1 MTLASMTGFARI
13 EGAHDGLRWFWECRS
28 VNGRGLDLRFRLPP
42 GFESVEPA
50 ARALAMER
58 FKRGSLSLS
67 LNMQQKSSA
76 PKISVNMDVLAQVAA
91 AVQAVRAQT
100 DAGPPT
106 AGELLAL
113 RGVLEADETAPT
125 ETELTARDA
134 AVLNSLSTALDA
146 MGKARA
152 EEGRR
157 LAAVLNGQVSEI
169 ERLTREAGLL
179 AATQPEAM
187 RARLQAQVQT
197 LLDAGASVAPER
209 LAQELALLAAKADI
223 REELDRLTA
232 HVAQARGLL
241 KEGAGAGR
249 RLDFLA
255 QEFNREANTLCSKSS
270 DIALT
275 QTGLALKAVIDQFKE
290 QVQNVE

>member
-50 ARALAMER
+50 ARALAQER

-67 LNMQQKSSA
+67 LNMAQKTMV
-76 PKISVNMDVLAQVAA
+76 PRISVNMDVLAQVAA
-91 AVQAVRAQT
+91 AVQAVRTQT
-100 DAGPPT
+100 DAVAPS

-113 RGVLEADETAPT
+113 RGVLESDEAAPT
-125 ETELTARDA
+125 ESELTARDA
-134 AVLNSLSTALDA
+134 AVLNSLATALDA

-157 LAAVLNGQVSEI
+157 LHAVLSAQIAEI
-169 ERLTREAGLL
+169 ETLCKQAGAL
-179 AATQPEAM
+179 AATQPDAAK
-187 RARLQAQVQT
+187 ARLKAQVQL
-197 LLDAGASVAPER
+197 LLDAGATVTPER
-209 LAQELALLAAKADI
+209 LTQELALLAVRADV
-223 REELDRLTA
+223 REELDRLAA

-241 KEGAGAGR
+241 AEGAGAGR

-275 QTGLALKAVIDQFKE
+275 RVGLALKATIDQFKE

>member
-13 EGAHDGLRWFWECRS
+13 EGAYDGLRWFWECRS

-42 GFESVEPA
+42 GFESIEPA
-50 ARALAMER
+50 ARALTVER

-67 LNMQQKSSA
+67 LNMAQRAVA
-76 PKISVNMDVLAQVAA
+76 PKISVNMDVLAQIAA
-91 AVQAVRAQT
+91 AVQTVRAQT
-100 DAGPPT
+100 DSGAPS

-113 RGVLEADETAPT
+113 RGVLEAEEAAPT
-125 ETELTARDA
+125 ESDLIQRDA
-134 AVLNSLSTALDA
+134 AVLNSLATALDA
-146 MGKARA
+146 MAKARGD
-152 EEGRR
+152 EGRR
-157 LAAVLNGQVSEI
+157 LAAILNGQIDEV
-169 ERLTREAGLL
+169 ERLTREAAGL
-179 AATQPEAM
+179 AATQPDAM
-187 RARLQAQVQT
+187 RARLQAQVQS
-197 LLDAGASVAPER
+197 LLDAGATVSPER
-209 LAQELALLAAKADI
+209 LAQELALLATKADV
-223 REELDRLTA
+223 REELDRLAA

-255 QEFNREANTLCSKSS
+255 QEFNREANTLCSKST

-275 QTGLALKAVIDQFKE
+275 RTGLALKAVIDQFKE

>member
-13 EGAHDGLRWFWECRS
+13 EGAHEGLRWFWECRS

-50 ARALAMER
+50 ARALATER

-67 LNMQQKSSA
+67 LNMQQKSA
-76 PKISVNMDVLAQVAA
+76 VPKISINMDVLAQVAA

-100 DAGPPT
+100 DAGPPS
-106 AGELLAL
+106 AGELMTL
-113 RGVLEADETAPT
+113 RGVLEADERAPT
-125 ETELTARDA
+125 ETELTVRDA
-134 AVLNSLSTALDA
+134 AVLNSLATALDA
-146 MGKARA
+146 MAKARV

-157 LAAVLNGQVSEI
+157 LFAVLNGQVTEI
-169 ERLTREAGLL
+169 EALTRQAAGL
-179 AATQPEAM
+179 AAAQPEAM
-187 RARLQAQVQT
+187 RARLKTQVQA
-197 LLDAGASVAPER
+197 LLDAGATVTPDR
-209 LAQELALLAAKADI
+209 LAQELALLAVKADI

-241 KEGAGAGR
+241 SAGEGAGR

>member
-13 EGAHDGLRWFWECRS
+13 EGAHNGLRWFWECRS

-42 GFESVEPA
+42 GLESVEPA
-50 ARALAMER
+50 ARALAQER

-67 LNMQQKSSA
+67 LNMAQKSAA
-76 PKISVNMDVLAQVAA
+76 PKISVNLDVLAQVAA

-100 DAGPPT
+100 DAGLPT

-113 RGVLEADETAPT
+113 RGVLEAEETAPT
-125 ETELTARDA
+125 EIELTARDA
-134 AVLNSLSTALDA
+134 AVLNSLATALDA
-146 MGKARA
+146 MARA
-152 EEGRR
+152 RGDEGRR
-157 LAAVLNGQVSEI
+157 LLTVLNAQIDEVEA
-169 ERLTREAGLL
+169 LTREAGAL

-187 RARLQAQVQT
+187 RARLQTQIQT
-197 LLDAGASVAPER
+197 LLGAGAPATPER
-209 LAQELALLAAKADI
+209 LAQELAMLAAKADV

-275 QTGLALKAVIDQFKE
+275 RVGLALKAVIDQFKE

>member
-28 VNGRGLDLRFRLPP
+28 VNGRGLDLRFRIPP

-50 ARALAMER
+50 ARALAQER
-58 FKRGSLSLS
+58 FKRGSLSLR
-67 LNMQQKSSA
+67 LNMALNAAA

-91 AVQAVRAQT
+91 AVQIVRAQT
-100 DAGPPT
+100 DAGMPT
-106 AGELLAL
+106 AGELLGL
-113 RGVLEADETAPT
+113 RGVLEAEETAPSDA
-125 ETELTARDA
+125 ELTARDA
-134 AVLNSLSTALDA
+134 AVLNSLATALDA
-146 MGKARA
+146 MAKARV

-157 LAAVLNGQVSEI
+157 LFSILNGQIDDV
-169 ERLTREAGLL
+169 ERLTREAATL

-187 RARLQAQVQT
+187 KARMHAQLQT
-197 LLDAGASVAPER
+197 LLDAGATVAPER
-209 LAQELALLAAKADI
+209 LAQELALLAAKADV
-223 REELDRLTA
+223 REELDRLNA

-275 QTGLALKAVIDQFKE
+275 RLGLALKAVIDQFKE

>member
-13 EGAHDGLRWFWECRS
+13 EGAHEGLRWFWECRS

-50 ARALAMER
+50 ARALATER

-67 LNMQQKSSA
+67 LNMQQKSA
-76 PKISVNMDVLAQVAA
+76 VPKISINMDVLAQVAA

-100 DAGPPT
+100 DAGPPS
-106 AGELLAL
+106 AGELMTL
-113 RGVLEADETAPT
+113 RGVLEADERAPT
-125 ETELTARDA
+125 ETELTVRDA
-134 AVLNSLSTALDA
+134 AVLNSLATALDA
-146 MGKARA
+146 MAKARV

-157 LAAVLNGQVSEI
+157 LFAVLNGQVTEI
-169 ERLTREAGLL
+169 EALTRQAAGL
-179 AATQPEAM
+179 AAAQPEAM
-187 RARLQAQVQT
+187 RARLKTQVQA
-197 LLDAGASVAPER
+197 LLDAGATVTPDR
-209 LAQELALLAAKADI
+209 LAQELALLAVKADI
-223 REELDRLTA
+223 REELDRLAA

-241 KEGAGAGR
+241 SAGEGAGR

>member
-50 ARALAMER
+50 ARALAQER

-67 LNMQQKSSA
+67 LNMAQKAAA

-91 AVQAVRAQT
+91 AVQAVRTQT
-100 DAGPPT
+100 DVGAPT

-113 RGVLEADETAPT
+113 RGVLEAEESAPT

-134 AVLNSLSTALDA
+134 AVLNSLATALDA

-157 LAAVLNGQVSEI
+157 LLTILSGQIDEV
-169 ERLTREAGLL
+169 ERLTREAGAL

-197 LLDAGASVAPER
+197 LLDAGAGVSADR
-209 LAQELALLAAKADI
+209 LAQELAILASKADV
-223 REELDRLTA
+223 REELDRLSA

-275 QTGLALKAVIDQFKE
+275 RTGLALKAVIDQFKE

>member
-42 GFESVEPA
+42 GFEGVEPA
-50 ARALAMER
+50 ARILATER

-67 LNMQQKSSA
+67 LTMAQKTAA

-113 RGVLEADETAPT
+113 RGVLEAEEAAPT
-125 ETELTARDA
+125 EVDLMARDA
-134 AVLNSLSTALDA
+134 AVLNSLATALDA

-157 LAAVLNGQVSEI
+157 LFTILSGQVDTV
-169 ERLTREAGLL
+169 ERLTREAGAL
-179 AATQPEAM
+179 AATQPAGM
-187 RARLQAQVQT
+187 RARLQAQLQV
-197 LLDAGASVAPER
+197 LMDAGASVSPER
-209 LAQELALLAAKADI
+209 LAQELALLAAKADV
-223 REELDRLTA
+223 REELDRLGA

-241 KEGAGAGR
+241 SEGVGTGR

-255 QEFNREANTLCSKSS
+255 QEFNREANTLCSKST